1 MANNKNLK
9 PPINKRSTEEA
20 REISRKGGIK
30 SGEARRKKRDMKAEL
45 LLVMDELIT
54 DKSGKKVTPR
64 KAISVTLLKKA
75 LSGDLKA
82 IKLLL
87 EIIGEMPKEGV
98 NEGNEQS
105 TENAYIKWLEGLGN
119 AD

>member
-1 MANNKNLK
+1 MANIKNLK
-9 PPINKRSTEEA
+9 PNSERTPKERKELA
-20 REISRKGGIK
+20 RKAGKK
-30 SGEARRKKRDMKAEL
+30 SGEARRQKRDMKAEL

-87 EIIGEMPKEGV
+87 EIIGEMPKETTG
-98 NEGNEQS
+98 ESSGES
-105 TENAYIKWLEGLGN
+105 TENAYIKWLENLGN